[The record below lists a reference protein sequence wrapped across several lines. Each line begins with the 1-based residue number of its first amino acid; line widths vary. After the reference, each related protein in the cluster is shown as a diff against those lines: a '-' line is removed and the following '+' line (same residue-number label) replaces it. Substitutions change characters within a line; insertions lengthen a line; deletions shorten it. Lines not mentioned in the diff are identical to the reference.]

1 MKIAVPKEIKNNE
14 NRVGLTPA
22 GARQLV
28 QDGHEVFVQKNAG
41 MGIGITDEEYIK
53 AGAKILPTLEECF
66 ATGEMII
73 KVKEP
78 QPNEIALLKPHHIL
92 YTYLHLAADKP
103 QTEGLMK
110 SGATCIAY
118 ETIQLEDGSLPLLV
132 PMSEVAGRMS
142 VQVGATYLQLD
153 KGGKGILLGGVPGV
167 RRAKVTIIGCG
178 IAGTNAAQMAVG
190 MGADV
195 TLVDLSTKRLAE
207 LDHLFENKV
216 HTIFSNSQNIEESVI
231 NSDLVIGAVLVPGAK
246 APKLVTRDMI
256 SKMGKGSV
264 VVDIAVDQGGCIE
277 TCKATTHENPTFV
290 VDGVVHYCVANM
302 PGAVARTSTFAL
314 TNVTLKYARMLAR
327 DGVDRSIMK
336 DKPLR
341 LGVNIYKGKLVYE
354 QVARDLDLP
363 YTPLALDKYC
373 KTHKKGRIPCGPFLL
388 PTPC

>member
-14 NRVGLTPA
+14 NRVGLVPS

-28 QDGHEVFVQKNAG
+28 QDGHEVFVQHNAG

-53 AGAKILPTLEECF
+53 AGAKIVNTLEDAF
-66 ATGEMII
+66 AVGEMII

-110 SGATCIAY
+110 SGATCVAY
-118 ETIQLEDGSLPLLV
+118 ETIQLEDNSLPLLV

-142 VQVGATYLQLD
+142 VQVGASYLQLD

-195 TLVDLSTKRLAE
+195 TLIDLSTKRLAE
-207 LDHLFENKV
+207 LDQLFENKV
-216 HTIFSNSQNIEESVI
+216 HTIFSNSQNIEEAVI
-231 NSDLVIGAVLVPGAK
+231 HSDLVIGAVLVPGAK

-290 VDGVVHYCVANM
+290 IDGVVHYCVANM

-327 DGVDRSIMK
+327 DGVDRAIMR
-336 DKPLR
+336 DKALR

-354 QVARDLDLP
+354 QVALDLDLP
-363 YTPLALDKYC
+363 FTPLQLDKY
-373 KTHKKGRIPCGPFLL
+373 L
-388 PTPC
+388 

>member
-14 NRVGLTPA
+14 NRVGLVPS

-28 QDGHEVFVQKNAG
+28 QDGHEVYVQKNAG
-41 MGIGITDEEYIK
+41 MGIGISDEEYIK
-53 AGAKILPTLEECF
+53 VGAKIVNTLEDAF
-66 ATGEMII
+66 AIGEMII

-118 ETIQLEDGSLPLLV
+118 ETIQLEDNSLPLLV

-190 MGADV
+190 LGADV
-195 TLVDLSTKRLAE
+195 TLIDLSTKRLAE
-207 LDHLFENKV
+207 LDQLFENKV
-216 HTIFSNSQNIEESVI
+216 HTIYSNSQNIEDSVI

-246 APKLVTRDMI
+246 APKLVTREMI

-277 TCKATTHENPTFV
+277 TCKPTTHENPTFV

-314 TNVTLKYARMLAR
+314 TNVTLKYARMIAR
-327 DGVDRSIMK
+327 DGIDRAIMR

-354 QVARDLDLP
+354 QVALDLDLP
-363 YTPLALDKYC
+363 YSPLQLDKY
-373 KTHKKGRIPCGPFLL
+373 L
-388 PTPC
+388 

>member
-1 MKIAVPKEIKNNE
+1 MQGDSMKIAVPKEIKNNE
-14 NRVGLTPA
+14 NRVGLVPS

-28 QDGHEVFVQKNAG
+28 LDGHEVFVQHNAG

-53 AGAKILPTLEECF
+53 AGAKIVATLEDAF
-66 ATGEMII
+66 AAGEMII

-78 QPNEIALLKPHHIL
+78 QANEIALLKPHHIL

-118 ETIQLEDGSLPLLV
+118 ETIQLEDNSLPLLV

-195 TLVDLSTKRLAE
+195 TLIDLSTKRLAE
-207 LDHLFENKV
+207 LDQLFENKV
-216 HTIFSNSQNIEESVI
+216 NTVFSNSHNIEECVLQ
-231 NSDLVIGAVLVPGAK
+231 SDLVIGAVLVPGAK
-246 APKLVTRDMI
+246 APKLVTREMI
-256 SKMGKGSV
+256 SRMQKGSV

-290 VDGVVHYCVANM
+290 IDGVVHYCVANM

-314 TNVTLKYARMLAR
+314 TNVTLKYARMIAAN
-327 DGVDRSIMK
+327 GVDRAIIK

-354 QVARDLDLP
+354 QVAKDLDLP
-363 YTPLALDKYC
+363 FTPLQLDKY
-373 KTHKKGRIPCGPFLL
+373 L
-388 PTPC
+388 

>member
-14 NRVGLTPA
+14 NRVGLVPS
-22 GARQLV
+22 GARQLI
-28 QDGHEVFVQKNAG
+28 QDGHEVFVQHNAG
-41 MGIGITDEEYIK
+41 MGIGIADEEYIK
-53 AGAKILPTLEECF
+53 AGAKIVDTLEDAF
-66 ATGEMII
+66 AAGEMII

-103 QTEGLMK
+103 QTEGLMN

-118 ETIQLEDGSLPLLV
+118 ETIQLDDNSLPLLV

-153 KGGKGILLGGVPGV
+153 KGGKGILMGGVPGV
-167 RRAKVTIIGCG
+167 RRAKVAIIGCG

-195 TLVDLSTKRLAE
+195 TLIDLSTKRLAE
-207 LDHLFENKV
+207 LDQLFENKV
-216 HTIFSNSQNIEESVI
+216 NTIFSNSQNIEDVVLH
-231 NSDLVIGAVLVPGAK
+231 SDLVIGAVLVPGAK
-246 APKLVTRDMI
+246 APKLVTREMI
-256 SKMGKGSV
+256 SKMQKGSV

-277 TCKATTHENPTFV
+277 TCKPTTHENPTFV

-314 TNVTLKYARMLAR
+314 TNVTLKYARMIAR
-327 DGVDRSIMK
+327 DGVDKAIMR

-354 QVARDLDLP
+354 QVAKDLDLP
-363 YTPLALDKYC
+363 FTPLALDKY
-373 KTHKKGRIPCGPFLL
+373 L
-388 PTPC
+388 

>member
-14 NRVGLTPA
+14 NRVGLVPS
-22 GARQLV
+22 GVRQLV
-28 QDGHEVFVQKNAG
+28 QDGHELFVQHNAG
-41 MGIGITDEEYIK
+41 AGIGIPDDEYIK
-53 AGAKILPTLEECF
+53 AGAKIVDSME
-66 ATGEMII
+66 AAYAAGEMII

-78 QPNEIALLKPHHIL
+78 QPNEIALLRPHHIL

-118 ETIQLEDGSLPLLV
+118 ETIQLDDNSLPLLV

-178 IAGTNAAQMAVG
+178 IAGTNAAKMAIG

-195 TLVDLSTKRLAE
+195 TLIDLSTKRLAE
-207 LDHLFENKV
+207 LDDLFENKV
-216 HTIFSNSQNIEESVI
+216 STVFSNSHNIEEAVLA
-231 NSDLVIGAVLVPGAK
+231 SDLVIGAVLVPGAK
-246 APKLVTRDMI
+246 APKLVTREMI
-256 SKMGKGSV
+256 SRMQKGSV

-277 TCKATTHENPTFV
+277 TCKPTTHENPTFI

-314 TNVTLKYARMLAR
+314 TNVTLKYARMIAR
-327 DGVDRSIMK
+327 DGVDKAIMK

-354 QVARDLDLP
+354 QVALDLDLP
-363 YTPLALDKYC
+363 FTPLSLDKY
-373 KTHKKGRIPCGPFLL
+373 L
-388 PTPC
+388 